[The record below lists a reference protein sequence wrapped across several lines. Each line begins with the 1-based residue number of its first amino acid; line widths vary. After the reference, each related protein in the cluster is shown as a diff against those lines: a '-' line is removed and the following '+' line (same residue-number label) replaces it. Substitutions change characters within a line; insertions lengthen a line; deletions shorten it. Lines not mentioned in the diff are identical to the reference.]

1 MIQYEIKVTG
11 RVQGVWYRKFA
22 EEKANELGIKGWVKN
37 TVDGG
42 VLLLVQGEEIELETF
57 IDWLRI
63 GPPLARVNKI
73 TKAKMNLLSNFDNF
87 TIQY

>member
-37 TVDGG
+37 TADGG
-42 VLLLVQGEEIELETF
+42 VLLMAQGEEIELETF

-73 TKAKMNLLSNFDNF
+73 TKAKMNLLSKFDNF

>member
-1 MIQYEIKVTG
+1 MKNSVDA
-11 RVQGVWYRKFA
+11 GVI
-22 EEKANELGIKGWVKN
+22 LM
-37 TVDGG
+37 T
-42 VLLLVQGEEIELETF
+42 QGEEIELEKV

-63 GPPLARVNKI
+63 GLPMAQVRKI

>member
-42 VLLLVQGEEIELETF
+42 VLLLAQGEEIELETF

>member
-42 VLLLVQGEEIELETF
+42 VLLMAQGEEIELETF
-57 IDWLRI
+57 IDCLRI

>member
-11 RVQGVWYRKFA
+11 RVQGVWYRKYA

-37 TVDGG
+37 SVDGG
-42 VLLLVQGEEIELETF
+42 VQLIAQGEDIELETF
-57 IDWLRI
+57 IDWLLI

-73 TKAKMNLLSNFDNF
+73 TKTKMNLLTNFDNF

>member
-37 TVDGG
+37 TVDDS
-42 VLLLVQGEEIELETF
+42 VLLMAQGEEIELETF
-57 IDWLRI
+57 INWLRI